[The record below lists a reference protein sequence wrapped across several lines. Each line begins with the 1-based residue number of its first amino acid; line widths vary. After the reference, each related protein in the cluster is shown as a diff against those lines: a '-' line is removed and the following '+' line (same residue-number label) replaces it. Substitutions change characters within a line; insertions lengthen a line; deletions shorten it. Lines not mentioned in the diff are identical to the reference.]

1 MADKVFEIVASFTLP
16 GSDQLAHADLVSKIT
31 PAVTKLKEAAKE
43 AGIELKIETR
53 SFTPQVKKPRKPK
66 VGAATAGQAEGAS
79 GSTPPAAQQKANAT
93 DHVNR
98 GARA

>member
-53 SFTPQVKKPRKPK
+53 SFTPQVKKPRKAK
-66 VGAATAGQAEGAS
+66 AAVDAGQAPTA
-79 GSTPPAAQQKANAT
+79 GSAAPGQAAT
-93 DHVNR
+93 KQPNSEHVNR
-98 GARA
+98 GARL

>member
-53 SFTPQVKKPRKPK
+53 SFTPQAKKPRKAKP
-66 VGAATAGQAEGAS
+66 TDAGQAS
-79 GSTPPAAQQKANAT
+79 VGSVAPGQAPTKQSNSE
-93 DHVNR
+93 HVNR
-98 GARA
+98 GARL

>member
-53 SFTPQVKKPRKPK
+53 SFTPQVKKPRKAKP
-66 VGAATAGQAEGAS
+66 ADAGQASA
-79 GSTPPAAQQKANAT
+79 GSAAPGQAAT
-93 DHVNR
+93 KQPNSEHVNR
-98 GARA
+98 GARL